1 MNLAVFASGG
11 GTNFQSIIDAVAS
24 DRLPARIRL
33 LVSDRS
39 EAGAL
44 ERADRADIPRTVI
57 DPNEEKAHDA
67 YAERLLATLDA
78 HGVDFVALAGF
89 LRKVPPLVVERFRG
103 RLVNIHPALLPAFGG
118 KGMYGHRVHES
129 VLDYGCRWS
138 GVTVHLVVEEYDQG
152 PVVQQVPVPVRPG
165 DTTDELADRVLTVEH
180 RLYPETLR
188 LFAEDKIRVNGRTIL
203 VSEDPPPDRELA
215 RFARDLD

>member
-11 GTNFQSIIDAVAS
+11 GTNFQSILEAAAS

-33 LVSDRS
+33 LVSDRPG
-39 EAGAL
+39 AGAL
-44 ERADRADIPRTVI
+44 DRAERANVPRAVI
-57 DPNEEKAHDA
+57 DPNPDA
-67 YAERLLATLDA
+67 ASEPYAERLLATLDA
-78 HGVDFVALAGF
+78 HGVDFLALAGF
-89 LRKVPPLVVERFRG
+89 LRKIPPPVVERFRG

-118 KGMYGHRVHES
+118 KGMYGRRVHES
-129 VLDYGCRWS
+129 VLEYGCRWS
-138 GVTVHLVVEEYDQG
+138 GVTVHLVDEEYDQG

-188 LFAEDKIRVNGRTIL
+188 LFAQEKIRIDGRSIR
-203 VSEDPPPDRELA
+203 VSEDPPPDRDLA